1 MNMLPLSGL
10 SDATLLLRTDFSD
23 QKAWEALLTTI
34 GSPTEEGFM
43 ANAEVLDSRAYQD
56 LTTEQ
61 ILALVPEG
69 HQHRLLA
76 VADKTTM
83 SSAEMPLLV
92 IDLLEEPR
100 GEVRVIASEFW
111 SIENNLRLA
120 NMDFHEFADAVD
132 EDGIFRRF

>member
-1 MNMLPLSGL
+1 
-10 SDATLLLRTDFSD
+10 
-23 QKAWEALLTTI
+23 
-34 GSPTEEGFM
+34 M

-69 HQHRLLA
+69 HQHRPLA

-100 GEVRVIASEFW
+100 GEIRVIASEFW

>member
-1 MNMLPLSGL
+1 MLPP

-23 QKAWEALLTTI
+23 QKAWETLLMTI
-34 GSPTEEGFM
+34 GSPNKDGFM
-43 ANAEVLDSRAYQD
+43 ASAEVLDDPAYQD

-69 HQHRLLA
+69 HQQRLLA

-83 SSAEMPLLV
+83 RSSEMPLLV
-92 IDLLEEPR
+92 IDLFEEPP

-111 SIENNLRLA
+111 SIENNLSLA
-120 NMDFHEFADAVD
+120 NMDFDEFADAVD
-132 EDGIFRRF
+132 EDGIFRGF